1 MCESRALDKRSISF
15 GASEETEN
23 WTKKS
28 KRTKAAA
35 SEGKK
40 KSLRELKKR
49 EKRTWNIARSAGTL
63 FHLTLKGRKREL
75 GGKKDGGIIHSA
87 DEFMP
92 ADSK

>member
-1 MCESRALDKRSISF
+1 MEEEEQTNEGCGLGREKEKFERA
-15 GASEETEN
+15 EN
-23 WTKKS
+23 
-28 KRTKAAA
+28 
-35 SEGKK
+35 
-40 KSLRELKKR
+40 KKR